1 MFIGYYELEEKENF
15 NIYYGSDG
23 WNLFHNETFS
33 PYTKNIK
40 VLQFKIQGKNYKER
54 KEHLKDIAI
63 DFQLNFSALSWSYG
77 ELAEIYNYFETNG
90 RRYGLLKEFKENC
103 II

>member
-1 MFIGYYELEEKENF
+1 MFIGYYEIKGKENF

-23 WNLFHNETFS
+23 WNFFHSDTFS
-33 PYTKNIK
+33 PETKNIK
-40 VLQFKIQGKNYKER
+40 ILQFKINGKNYKER
-54 KEHLKDIAI
+54 KEHLRDIAI
-63 DFQLNFSALSWSYG
+63 DWQLHFSTLGWSYG
-77 ELAEIYNYFETNG
+77 ELATICNYFETNA